1 MNVNAWASL
10 LGGDLHALRTF
21 VLSAGAL
28 GPLAVIGLMLVHTV
42 LPFPAEVVTLVAG
55 AVYGPWLGLLFTWI
69 GAMAGG
75 MAGFAL
81 ARWIGHPLLRRWL
94 PPRAK
99 EISERWI
106 GDHAAWSLLVL
117 RLLPFVSFNLINYAA
132 GLSEVDFWTFLWTM
146 AVGILPFSILL
157 VLLGAEAARRSAFV
171 LVLLAALVALVAAG
185 QWLRRRTARA
195 TREQP

>member
-1 MNVNAWASL
+1 MVGYS
-10 LGGDLHALRTF
+10 GRR
-21 VLSAGAL
+21 
-28 GPLAVIGLMLVHTV
+28 TV
-42 LPFPAEVVTLVAG
+42 LAG
-55 AVYGPWLGLLFTWI
+55 HIPQTPTGECGIMAAPRLPVPPG
-69 GAMAGG
+69 GAATG
-75 MAGFAL
+75 
-81 ARWIGHPLLRRWL
+81 RL